1 MPNADEA
8 SGSMLEQNLSGSSE
22 EERRWE
28 REPQKSHPLSGKGW
42 KCIPHPRVQRS
53 SKIENNLGINMNN
66 NNNGI

>member
-28 REPQKSHPLSGKGW
+28 REPQKRHPLSGKG
-42 KCIPHPRVQRS
+42 
-53 SKIENNLGINMNN
+53 
-66 NNNGI
+66 